1 MCINRRLNQSFDI
14 WWADKKV
21 VKENVSII
29 GRTFDQITKL
39 EPRWSLSNDFGT
51 NSVKRQID
59 DFHLNFY
66 ADSSLFEAWKSS
78 PLAGLEPV
86 IGMPSFAINGVDP

>member
-39 EPRWSLSNDFGT
+39 EMTEWFLMVR
-51 NSVKRQID
+51 
-59 DFHLNFY
+59 
-66 ADSSLFEAWKSS
+66 
-78 PLAGLEPV
+78 GLPT
-86 IGMPSFAINGVDP
+86 

>member
-39 EPRWSLSNDFGT
+39 EMTEWFLMVRGLPTYLGGRCLMISAQTRLSG
-51 NSVKRQID
+51 
-59 DFHLNFY
+59 
-66 ADSSLFEAWKSS
+66 KSM
-78 PLAGLEPV
+78 
-86 IGMPSFAINGVDP
+86 IFI